1 MAIDREIS
9 ARADAYA
16 NNPQALQKSYQQSG
30 SVLDLIA
37 LERVKRDLEAKRQEV
52 ALQMQGNPQ
61 TVAEQTLE
69 ETKGLIQKD
78 VTDQTSKLL
87 TQNKKA
93 QDSRLRKLAAGQRPN
108 APLGIPAAAQARGRG
123 APNQQLAG
131 IGNIPPRSPVNPRGT
146 GIAANRLSNVSYGA
160 KGGIVSFA
168 QGDQVKRLSSEE
180 ILKSIDHTPET
191 FAALPADKQAALI
204 KYINKRRAALR
215 PNLLT
220 RGAAAVGDLA
230 FGALGAPFNI
240 AGDISR
246 STGAIH
252 PDTKFFGEYDPLLL
266 SRAAQT
272 RADDPNLQPLRAED
286 LVAHDIGAITPQMQP
301 SPTPQSPQ
309 IPSTPVPGFDQPA
322 PNTTFQ
328 KMLADRY
335 SGLVDRDYTQEPTI
349 DLPDTA
355 YLSADVDSL
364 QPRTAAEMGVGDR
377 EADLR
382 AAQKKLTGDVEGIA
396 GQDVAQ
402 AWRDKVTAGEDVFG
416 RAGVA
421 GEYDE
426 MVRTKENLYA
436 DLEKRR
442 ADNRTQ
448 ALLARA
454 GGLGALSNIGRA
466 AADMNEADL
475 QRAVMQLTDVQGI
488 QERGLDRDY
497 SMANAVLT
505 SADKTETNVTNAIA
519 NANNVREKIL
529 STESKELTDLADRWM
544 NADIAN
550 MEAGDRRLR
559 MKFDALMEKYGAE
572 VTQRGQNLTAQLAN
586 ERNAISVLS
595 TLAVSEAQ
603 RDELIIR
610 VEDLVR
616 KIDTDYA
623 TIAQSAIDQLL
634 LTEAYDDADA
644 EGKQKMQDDI
654 RKEFKLMA
662 KDMAEQFRK
671 AVKEARGEGLE
682 VIQ

>member
-1 MAIDREIS
+1 MTYGIDKEVS
-9 ARADAYA
+9 DRADAYA
-16 NNPQALQKSYQQSG
+16 NNPKALQKQYGQSG
-30 SVLDLIA
+30 NILDLIA
-37 LERVKRDLEAKRQEV
+37 LERIKRDLEVKRQEI
-52 ALQMQGNPQ
+52 ALQMQGDPK

-69 ETKGLIQKD
+69 ETKGLMQKD
-78 VTDQTSKLL
+78 VTDRTSELLAQT
-87 TQNKKA
+87 KKV
-93 QDSRLRKLAAGQRPN
+93 QDERLRKLAAGKRPN
-108 APLGIPAAAQARGRG
+108 APLGIPAAAQRRG
-123 APNQQLAG
+123 APNPQMMAG
-131 IGNIPPRSPVNPRGT
+131 IGSIPPRSPINPRGT
-146 GIAANRLSNVSYGA
+146 GIAANRLPNTAYGA

-168 QGDQVKRLSSEE
+168 KGDQVKRLSSEE

-191 FAALPADKQAALI
+191 FAALPADKRAALI

-301 SPTPQSPQ
+301 SPIPQSPQ
-309 IPSTPVPGFDQPA
+309 MQPTPVPGFDGA
-322 PNTTFQ
+322 TPNTTFQ
-328 KMLADRY
+328 GLLAKL
-335 SGLVDRDYTQEPTI
+335 GVGDRDYTQEPI
-349 DLPDTA
+349 IGLPDTDT
-355 YLSADVDSL
+355 LSADVDPL

-382 AAQKKLTGDVEGIA
+382 AAQKKLTEDVGGIA
-396 GQDVAQ
+396 GQDIAQ
-402 AWRDKVTAGEDVFG
+402 EWKDKVTAGEGVFD
-416 RAGVA
+416 RKGVA
-421 GEYDE
+421 GEYDQ
-426 MVRTKENLYA
+426 MVQAKQNLYDEQTA
-436 DLEKRR
+436 GR
-442 ADNRTQ
+442 ADSR
-448 ALLARA
+448 AYDLLARA
-454 GGLGALSNIGRA
+454 GGQGALANIGRA
-466 AADMNEADL
+466 ASDMNEADR
-475 QRAVMQLTDVQGI
+475 QRAVMQLTDVQGV

-529 STESKELTDLADRWM
+529 STESKELTDLANNWM
-544 NADIAN
+544 KADVAT

-595 TLAVSEAQ
+595 ILAVSEAQ
-603 RDELIIR
+603 RDQLVIK

-623 TIAQSAIDQLL
+623 TIAQSAIDQIL
-634 LTEAYDDADA
+634 LTEAYDDASVED
-644 EGKQKMQDDI
+644 KRKMQDDI

-671 AVKEARGEGLE
+671 AVKEARGEGFK
-682 VIQ
+682 VTK